1 MTEQLARG
9 SRHSV
14 GLVAAVLAAFGLLI
28 GLDRLWFSQP
38 MQDTAA
44 RLAGDPRIRLASGVT
59 LSLTTEQLRTA
70 MGGGT
75 VAQKGDWLEWTGVS
89 DRSGLQVM
97 AALQPG
103 IDWEQQQAYVWP
115 STGMPGVHGAFAGSG
130 ASAYAMFFAENGH
143 TVRAS
148 VPVTTLETVG
158 SVAIISAA
166 QAFDDLVHHRP
177 GASLTVASPQW
188 LPSRLLDPQP
198 GTDPVEDVGLVQ
210 IPDPHAPG
218 RSVPAWVF
226 GQAGQVLAA
235 R

>member
-1 MTEQLARG
+1 MYTKTLYAGWADMDFTAHMRNT
-9 SRHSV
+9 
-14 GLVAAVLAAFGLLI
+14 AY
-28 GLDRLWFSQP
+28 LD
-38 MQDTAA
+38 
-44 RLAGDPRIRLASGVT
+44 
-59 LSLTTEQLRTA
+59 
-70 MGGGT
+70 
-75 VAQKGDWLEWTGVS
+75 K
-89 DRSGLQVM
+89 
-97 AALQPG
+97 
-103 IDWEQQQAYVWP
+103 
-115 STGMPGVHGAFAGSG
+115 
-130 ASAYAMFFAENGH
+130 SADVRMMFFAENGH

-148 VPVTTLETVG
+148 VPVTTLETVS
-158 SVAIISAA
+158 SVAIISTA